1 MNWRYRIYEVI
12 EIANEDDKISR
23 AYDIGMMAV
32 IVLSLVPLAFKETN
46 PAFQVIDYVTTTLFI
61 LDYILRLLTA
71 DLKLKRAKASFLL
84 YPFTPMALI
93 DLLSILPSL
102 TPLGSQFK
110 LLKLLRMARSLRVFR
125 VFKLV
130 RYSKSMTIVLNVIRN
145 QKMPLLAVCTLAVAY
160 VLIAALVVFNV
171 EPDTFQTFFDAVY
184 WAMVSLTTVGYGDIY
199 PVTRAGQIVT
209 MISAFLGI
217 AVVALPAGIIT
228 AGYMDEINRENNAPE
243 SIAGVDEEQN

>member
-12 EIANEDDKISR
+12 EIANEDDKVSR

-46 PAFQVIDYVTTTLFI
+46 LVFQVIDYVTTALFI
-61 LDYILRLLTA
+61 LDYLLRLLTA
-71 DLKLKRAKASFLL
+71 DLKLKRSKGSFLL

-171 EPDTFQTFFDAVY
+171 EPDTFETFFDAVY

-199 PVTRAGQIVT
+199 PVTTAGQVVT

-228 AGYMDEINRENNAPE
+228 AGYMDEINRENSAPE
-243 SIAGVDEEQN
+243 TTAGVDEEQN